1 MKIDANKLQLAMA
14 RNCMDPKDLAAVVEC
29 SVGSIRQILNGRRNV
44 PVKKLGKIAKALE
57 VDPETLLIN

>member
-1 MKIDANKLQLAMA
+1 MKIDTNKLQLAMA

-29 SVGSIRQILNGRRNV
+29 SAVSIRQILNGRRNV

-57 VDPETLLIN
+57 VDPEELLNN